1 MVPIANA
8 YELFEKIQ
16 SADISVHAQRCVVVR
31 NRRATCSRCAQACTS
46 GAISIEDNNLVI
58 TAENCIG
65 CGTCATVCPTC
76 ALEARMPNDA
86 QLQQAAIGAM
96 HAAGG
101 LSVIA
106 CRQIVDAA
114 SKQLDGEKTV
124 AVECLG
130 RVEESLLAALAVEGC
145 TKAVLVAGDCESCDH
160 AVGLETANAVCDS
173 FNELMQ
179 VWRCP
184 MRAEISSRFPS
195 AVRADASKACD
206 ESRRNFFFRA
216 KDEARLAAHLAIEQT
231 LGGTEGTLEQTGTS
245 GQEDGASG
253 AALMKVMDDGTLPHF
268 IPDRR
273 ERLLDSLAELGE
285 PADEL
290 IDTRL
295 WGHVVI
301 DPEICDSCRMCAT
314 FCPTGAIAK
323 FDDADGTIG
332 VNHYPGDCVLCRC
345 CEDICPTGALH
356 LYDEVFAGDLLSGAV
371 ERNEMRPPKYDMAS
385 PKKSM
390 HMFRDLLNCPDIF
403 ER

>member
-16 SADISVHAQRCVVVR
+16 SADISVHSQRCVVVR

-46 GAISIEDNNLVI
+46 GAISITDNNLVI
-58 TAENCIG
+58 TPEQCIG

-76 ALEARMPNDA
+76 ALEAHMPNDA
-86 QLQQAAIGAM
+86 QLQAAAISAM

-101 LSVIA
+101 VSVIA

-114 SKQLDGEKTV
+114 SRQLDGEKVV

-130 RVEESLLAALAVEGC
+130 RVEESLLSALAVEGC
-145 TKAVLVAGDCESCDH
+145 SKAVLVSGDCAACDH
-160 AVGLETANAVCDS
+160 AVGLETAHAVCAT
-173 FNELMQ
+173 FNELMR
-179 VWRCP
+179 VWSCP
-184 MRAEISSRFPS
+184 MRAAVSDRFP
-195 AVRADASKACD
+195 AFARADASKACD

-216 KDEARLAAHLAIEQT
+216 KDEVRIAAHYAADQM
-231 LGGTEGTLEQTGTS
+231 LGDGEGDS
-245 GQEDGASG
+245 GQSDGPRPVPV
-253 AALMKVMDDGTLPHF
+253 MKVMDDGTLPHF
-268 IPDRR
+268 VPDRR
-273 ERLLDSLAELGE
+273 ERLLDNLAALGQ

-290 IDTRL
+290 IETRL

-301 DPEICDSCRMCAT
+301 DPDVCDSCRMCAT

-323 FDDADGTIG
+323 FDEEDGTMGI
-332 VNHYPGDCVLCRC
+332 NHYPGDCVLCHC

-356 LYDEVFAGDLLSGAV
+356 LYEEVFAGDLLSGTV

-390 HMFRDLLNCPDIF
+390 HMFRDLLSCPDIF